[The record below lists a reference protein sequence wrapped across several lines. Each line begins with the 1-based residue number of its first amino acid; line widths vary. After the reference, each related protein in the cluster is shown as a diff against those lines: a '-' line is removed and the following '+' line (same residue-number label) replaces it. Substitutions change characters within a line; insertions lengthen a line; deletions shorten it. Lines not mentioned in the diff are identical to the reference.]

1 MNETQVVAIQNII
14 LWLDMSNYVYVCC
27 VCCFLVESIP
37 DYWVDICQSDCW
49 LQRLLGGQM
58 VELLWASQETA
69 VVNDC
74 SGSPWEISE
83 CVCVCVSVRVCVSC
97 DLFSSV
103 QVANLYVLLNVL
115 AIHLFFKPYTK
126 TWQNILEAVILL
138 NYSLLMMIRS
148 TPSFLD
154 THARY
159 AGIQVG

>member
-83 CVCVCVSVRVCVSC
+83 CVCVCVCPSACVCHVTC
-97 DLFSSV
+97 
-103 QVANLYVLLNVL
+103 
-115 AIHLFFKPYTK
+115 
-126 TWQNILEAVILL
+126 
-138 NYSLLMMIRS
+138 SLLYRWPTCTSYSMYWQFTCSSSPTQRHGRIFWKQSYCS
-148 TPSFLD
+148 TTHFSWWSDPHLPSW
-154 THARY
+154 TPMHTTQAYR
-159 AGIQVG
+159 